1 MGSCYCCWCKQIDF
15 MFKSLFV
22 FCFARNHIIENW
34 GITDVSD
41 RENVVIIIEEGG
53 FICEVGHI
61 VST

>member
-1 MGSCYCCWCKQIDF
+1 